1 MSHRPQPLRRREG
14 ILKKPESLWTPR
26 VPLLLSGINPLI
38 CKGKFGVSLPDTSV
52 NFGDQVSIFR
62 CPSTECKHPSV
73 MALGLVLNNS
83 LNGMDER
90 VHASCVSS
98 RGALG
103 ERAGSAC
110 MAATPRMMAEACIRG
125 AWGLGLLPSSTWSGG
140 RLRTS
145 SLTDGSPGV
154 FPFYHTVFSPFLS
167 QDHTMTGP

>member
-1 MSHRPQPLRRREG
+1 
-14 ILKKPESLWTPR
+14 
-26 VPLLLSGINPLI
+26 
-38 CKGKFGVSLPDTSV
+38 
-52 NFGDQVSIFR
+52 
-62 CPSTECKHPSV
+62 
-73 MALGLVLNNS
+73 MALGLVFNNS

-125 AWGLGLLPSSTWSGG
+125 ALGLGLLPSSTWSGG

-145 SLTDGSPGV
+145 SLTDGSPRI
-154 FPFYHTVFSPFLS
+154 FPFYHTVFFPFSVPCSSLLGTGCVDNTLS
-167 QDHTMTGP
+167 INELFTKGAFKAWSM